1 MAAQVIPFEQ
11 RKRQREGIIRQL
23 ENAYEAFRKCGANVK
38 EPACAKEPRVQ
49 RHLPNAG
56 GLFLVSQGSVEY
68 GS

>member
-11 RKRQREGIIRQL
+11 RKRLREGIMRQL
-23 ENAYEAFRKCGANVK
+23 ENAYDAFRKCGGNVK
-38 EPACAKEPRVQ
+38 EPASAKEPRVQ

-56 GLFLVSQGSVEY
+56 GLFLVSQGSVKY